1 MFKQH
6 GPIREILNRLK
17 AQVWPI
23 FSSSLT
29 VRGQMHIGL
38 ALFLGLVVVVVL
50 LVLFGPQ
57 IAAAA
62 RHVGEVLPNTLYPT
76 PVP

>member
-1 MFKQH
+1 MFKQY
-6 GPIREILNRLK
+6 GTISKILNRLK
-17 AQVWPI
+17 ALARAML
-23 FSSSLT
+23 SLSLT
-29 VRGQMHIGL
+29 VRGQMQIGL
-38 ALFLGLVVVVVL
+38 AIFLALVVVVVL
-50 LVLFGPQ
+50 LVLFGPE

>member
-6 GPIREILNRLK
+6 GTIGVILNRLK
-17 AQVWPI
+17 ALVRPML
-23 FSSSLT
+23 SPSLAA
-29 VRGQMHIGL
+29 RGQMQIGL
-38 ALFLGLVVVVVL
+38 VLLLGLVVVVAL
-50 LVLFGPQ
+50 LVLFGPE

-62 RHVGEVLPNTLYPT
+62 RRVGEVLPNAFYPT

>member
-6 GPIREILNRLK
+6 GTIGVILNRLK
-17 AQVWPI
+17 ALARPI
-23 FSSSLT
+23 LSPSLAA
-29 VRGQMHIGL
+29 RGQMQIGL
-38 ALFLGLVVVVVL
+38 VLFLGLVVVVAL
-50 LVLFGPQ
+50 LVLLGPQ

-62 RHVGEVLPNTLYPT
+62 RRVGEVIPNTLYPT

>member
-1 MFKQH
+1 MFKQY
-6 GPIREILNRLK
+6 GTISKVLNRLK
-17 AQVWPI
+17 ALAQPI
-23 FSSSLT
+23 LCPSLT
-29 VRGQMHIGL
+29 VRGQMQIGL

-50 LVLFGPQ
+50 LVLFGPE

-62 RHVGEVLPNTLYPT
+62 RRVGEVLPNTLYPT

>member
-1 MFKQH
+1 MFKQN
-6 GPIREILNRLK
+6 GTSKILNRRPAL
-17 AQVWPI
+17 ARPVLSP
-23 FSSSLT
+23 SLAA
-29 VRGQMHIGL
+29 RGQMQIGL
-38 ALFLGLVVVVVL
+38 VLFLGVVVVVVL
-50 LVLFGPQ
+50 LVLLGPQ